1 MKKFVSLLLAL
12 VLMLTCCAAFADAA
26 SDDSLQKILDKGQL
40 IMGLDDSFP
49 PMGYRDENGEIVGFD
64 VDVAREVCNRLGVEL
79 VLQPISW
86 DAKVLE
92 LNGGN
97 IDCIWNGF
105 TITDELKEQLTFSKP
120 YLANTQVI
128 VVRGDSEAQT
138 LADLAGKNLGVQAG
152 SSAVV
157 ALDANPEFRD
167 SVTVNEFKDNMTA
180 MLDLENGGLDAVL
193 VDVIVAGYYFSQHDS
208 DFRMLDEALATEEY
222 GVGFRKDDL
231 ALVNK
236 VNELLNEMA
245 ADGTLAEISTKW
257 FSSDITIIGKDAAE
271 GDSAETADAET
282 DGQTDAADTTAT
294 DDEATDADAGTAE
307 E

>member
-1 MKKFVSLLLAL
+1 MKKIVALLLAL
-12 VLMLTCCAAFADAA
+12 TLTLTCCAAFADAT
-26 SDDSLQKILDKGQL
+26 DDSLQKILDKGQL

-105 TITDELKEQLTFSKP
+105 TITAELQEQLTFSVP

-128 VVRGDSEAQT
+128 VVRGDSDVQT
-138 LADLAGKNLGVQAG
+138 LADMAGKSLGVQAG

-157 ALDANPEFRD
+157 ALDSNPEFRD

-193 VDVIVAGYYFSQHDS
+193 VDVIVAGYYFSQHDA
-208 DFRMLDEALATEEY
+208 DFRMLDEVLAAEEY

-231 ALVNK
+231 ALAEK
-236 VNELLNEMA
+236 VNEILYAMA
-245 ADGTLAEISTKW
+245 DDGTLAEISTKW
-257 FSSDITIIGKDAAE
+257 FDSDITIIGKDTAAA
-271 GDSAETADAET
+271 GATATEADDAAA
-282 DGQTDAADTTAT
+282 DDAADA
-294 DDEATDADAGTAE
+294 AE
-307 E
+307 TEE

>member
-1 MKKFVSLLLAL
+1 MKKMVSLLLAF
-12 VLMLTCCAAFADAA
+12 MLALGCCAAFADA
-26 SDDSLQKILDKGQL
+26 SDGSLQSILDKGQL
-40 IMGLDDSFP
+40 VMGLDDSFP
-49 PMGYRDENGEIVGFD
+49 PMGYRDENGDIVGFD

-105 TITDELKEQLTFSKP
+105 TITEELQEQLTFSEP

-128 VVRGDSEAQT
+128 VVRGDSEVQT
-138 LADLAGKNLGVQAG
+138 LADLSGKSLGVQAG

-157 ALDANPEFRD
+157 ALDSNPEFRD

-193 VDVIVAGYYFSQHDS
+193 VDVIVAGYYFSQHDG

-231 ALVNK
+231 ELVAK
-236 VNELLNEMA
+236 VNELLEEMA

-257 FSSDITIIGKDAAE
+257 FSSDITIIGKDAEQAE
-271 GDSAETADAET
+271 PAAAEPA
-282 DGQTDAADTTAT
+282 
-294 DDEATDADAGTAE
+294 ATDAVETGDAESDATE